1 MEQLNSWF
9 KGKLHAE
16 ISETGC
22 PMKCQ
27 IEVFFQADIL
37 LTPHGAGA
45 TNMIFMRPRT
55 VFIEA
60 FPPYFLEC
68 MFMNL
73 ANIMRVHYE
82 SITVYNETFLAKGV
96 NSGAGEKHYELG
108 IILRTRR
115 RFINAIIDPSPS
127 VVFPA
132 VDNAIEYLNSYRYKR
147 DVFQD
152 NFLFLLVCCEKQGA
166 K

>member
-1 MEQLNSWF
+1 MS
-9 KGKLHAE
+9 
-16 ISETGC
+16 
-22 PMKCQ
+22 CQ
-27 IEVFFQADIL
+27 IRIFFEADIL

-73 ANIMRVHYE
+73 ANIVRVHYL
-82 SITVYNETFLAKGV
+82 SITVYNETFLARGV
-96 NSGAGEKHYELG
+96 QSGAGDKHYDLG
-108 IILRTRR
+108 IIMRTRR
-115 RFINAIIDPSPS
+115 RYINARIAPSPS
-127 VVFPA
+127 AVFPA

-147 DVFQD
+147 EEFGD
-152 NFLFLLVCCEKQGA
+152 NFLFSIVCWEKQEIE
-166 K
+166 